1 MFVKSCTF
9 LRRTGPTM
17 IKKCSFDDKKLCV
30 LKIFFSYEKGFNQKT
45 VSYRI
50 WHNKVSP
57 LAHHIL
63 CLILQKTRFWSLL
76 FRIPAQFWE
85 QIVNL
90 RSHFNKTEMHSCVQ
104 FRKIWKKKNQFGD
117 ATCFISVFSSSKI
130 RHSFFRLSLWWSSFQ
145 SKHFFLLDDDFS

>member
-1 MFVKSCTF
+1 MFVESCTF

-45 VSYRI
+45 IFYRI

-63 CLILQKTRFWSLL
+63 CLILQKTHFWSLL

-90 RSHFNKTEMHSCVQ
+90 RSHFNKTEMHSRVQ

-130 RHSFFRLSLWWSSFQ
+130 RHSFLDYHYDEAAFRVNIFFARWWF
-145 SKHFFLLDDDFS
+145 